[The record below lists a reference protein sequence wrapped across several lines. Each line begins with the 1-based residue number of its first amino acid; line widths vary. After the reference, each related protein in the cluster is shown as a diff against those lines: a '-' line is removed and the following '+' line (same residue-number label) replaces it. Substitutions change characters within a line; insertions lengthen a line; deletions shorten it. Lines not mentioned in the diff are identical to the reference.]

1 MDRRTSRLL
10 IERLNRDGEQIARRF
25 GLRYKAIVAERANV
39 TSRYGACFDDGTIK
53 IRLRHAVT
61 GSPLK
66 YSSLVNT
73 LCHELAHLRHFHHG
87 DTFKDFYQQIL
98 RYARAQRLY
107 QPRLPGSRAVSQ
119 PMALPEAPKPQLPV
133 QLALF

>member
-1 MDRRTSRLL
+1 MDRRTARLL
-10 IERLNRDGEQIARRF
+10 IERLNQDGEQLARQF

-53 IRLRHAVT
+53 IRLRHVVT
-61 GSPLK
+61 GKPLK

-87 DTFKDFYQQIL
+87 ESFKAFYQQIL

-107 QPRLPGSRAVSQ
+107 QPRLPGSHEGPPRTA
-119 PMALPEAPKPQLPV
+119 PPEAPKLRAPV

>member
-1 MDRRTSRLL
+1 MDLCTSRGL
-10 IERLNRDGEQIARRF
+10 IERLNRDGEQIARYF
-25 GLRYKAIVAERANV
+25 GLQYKAIVAERANV

-61 GSPLK
+61 GQPLK

-87 DTFKDFYQQIL
+87 ETFKVFYQQIL
-98 RYARAQRLY
+98 SYARAQRLY
-107 QPRLPGSRAVSQ
+107 QPRPSGPRPGSRPTAR
-119 PMALPEAPKPQLPV
+119 PEAPNPQVPV
-133 QLALF
+133 QLTLF